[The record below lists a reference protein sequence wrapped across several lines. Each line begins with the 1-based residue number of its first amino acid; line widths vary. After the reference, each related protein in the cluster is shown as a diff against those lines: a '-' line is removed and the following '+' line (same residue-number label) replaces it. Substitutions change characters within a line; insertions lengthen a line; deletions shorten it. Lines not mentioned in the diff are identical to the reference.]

1 MPTDLTKFLAIQ
13 AVSLGGVAILI
24 TLAWLL
30 GFRARAKIVDEAQVL
45 ALTQAANLRLPN
57 AVAIDVDGRVAL
69 AEIDSNTVFVVKAM
83 GDKLTTRVF
92 PRIAVADI
100 RMYRPKGKGI
110 GARFRFSDA
119 GFDDFRIEFA
129 EREAPAFV
137 ERLRRGAKLK

>member
-30 GFRARAKIVDEAQVL
+30 GFRARTKIVDEAQVL

-129 EREAPAFV
+129 EREAPAFI

>member
-1 MPTDLTKFLAIQ
+1 MTPELEQFLAVQ

-24 TLAWLL
+24 GLAWLI
-30 GFRARAKIVDEAQVL
+30 GFRTKARIASEAEVL
-45 ALTQAANLRLPN
+45 ALAQAAKLRIPN
-57 AVAIDVDGRVAL
+57 AVAVDVDGRVAL

-83 GDKLTTRVF
+83 GDRLTTRVF

-100 RMYRPKGKGI
+100 KMYRPKGKGI

-119 GFDDFRIEFA
+119 GFDDFKIEFA
-129 EREAPAFV
+129 EREAPAFI

>member
-1 MPTDLTKFLAIQ
+1 MTPELEQFLAVQ

-24 TLAWLL
+24 GLAWLI
-30 GFRARAKIVDEAQVL
+30 GFRTRAKIADEAEVL
-45 ALTQAANLRLPN
+45 ALAQAAKLRIPN
-57 AVAIDVDGRVAL
+57 AVAVDVEGRVAL

-83 GDKLTTRVF
+83 GDRLTTRVF

-100 RMYRPKGKGI
+100 KMYRPKGRGI

-119 GFDDFRIEFA
+119 GFDDFKIEFA
-129 EREAPAFV
+129 EREAPAFI

>member
-13 AVSLGGVAILI
+13 AVSFGGVAILI
-24 TLAWLL
+24 ALAWLL
-30 GFRARAKIVDEAQVL
+30 GFRTRAKIVDEAQVL
-45 ALTQAANLRLPN
+45 ALTQAAKLRIPN
-57 AVAIDVDGRVAL
+57 AVAIDVEGRVAL
-69 AEIDSNTVFVVKAM
+69 AEIDANTVFVVKAM
-83 GDKLTTRVF
+83 GDKLTSRVF

-100 RMYRPKGKGI
+100 KMYRPKGKGI